1 MKYNG
6 VPQKC
11 AGNEYDTNLMPR
23 TAPRR
28 AAPRPARYLT
38 DIEFCKFILRR
49 MFGYDINLRMPSA

>member
-23 TAPRR
+23 AAPRR
-28 AAPRPARYLT
+28 VRYLT
-38 DIEFCKFILRR
+38 DIEFCKFIPRR